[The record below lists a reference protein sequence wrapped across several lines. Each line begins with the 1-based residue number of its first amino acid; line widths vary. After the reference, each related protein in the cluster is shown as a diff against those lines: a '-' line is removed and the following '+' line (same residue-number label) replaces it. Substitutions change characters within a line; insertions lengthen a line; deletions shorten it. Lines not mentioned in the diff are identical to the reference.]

1 MPEITLYQILAQ
13 AMGFLGTITVV
24 IGMQQKKYK
33 HIAMCKIG
41 NEFLSAIHYLMLGG
55 YTAVAANFISCVT
68 NGCYYFRIK
77 KGKSTRP
84 FQIAFTILFVIIGA
98 LSWHGP
104 ISICVILAKVFSS
117 LSLSV
122 KEPKWVR
129 LINLLY
135 NPLWLVYDVY
145 VGSIAG
151 VITDVLIITST
162 AIAIIRLDL
171 KKKPKETKGAGEI
184 CIETSK

>member
-1 MPEITLYQILAQ
+1 MPDSVLYWIAQ
-13 AMGFLGTITVV
+13 VLGFMGTITIV

-41 NEFLSAIHYLMLGG
+41 NEFLSGIHYLLLGG
-55 YTAVAANFISCVT
+55 YTGMVANLISCIT
-68 NGCYYFRIK
+68 NGVYYFRIK
-77 KGKSTRP
+77 KDKSTLP
-84 FQIAFTILFVIIGA
+84 FQIAFTILFVIIGL

-122 KEPKWVR
+122 KNPKWVR
-129 LINLLY
+129 LINLCY
-135 NPLWLVYDVY
+135 NPFWLVYDAY

-151 VITDVLIITST
+151 VITDILIISST
-162 AIAIIRLDL
+162 AIAIFRLDL
-171 KKKPKETKGAGEI
+171 KKKSVPAEKDQAEHF
-184 CIETSK
+184 

>member
-1 MPEITLYQILAQ
+1 MPDTAIYLIAQ
-13 AMGFLGTITVV
+13 ALAFLGTITIV

-41 NEFLSAIHYLMLGG
+41 NEFLSGIHYLLLGG
-55 YTAVAANFISCVT
+55 YTGMVANLISCIT
-68 NGCYYFRIK
+68 NGVYYFRIK
-77 KGKSTRP
+77 KGKSTLP
-84 FQIAFTILFVIIGA
+84 FQIAFTILFVIIGI

-122 KEPKWVR
+122 KNPKWVR

-135 NPLWLVYDVY
+135 NPFWLIYDAY
-145 VGSIAG
+145 VGSIVG
-151 VITDVLIITST
+151 VITDLMIIGST
-162 AIAIIRLDL
+162 AIAIVRLDI
-171 KKKPKETKGAGEI
+171 KKGSDRAKKEPSERF
-184 CIETSK
+184 